1 MTGPGPAQ
9 FGREITDGFKLTEE
23 IVVADPIKSCAAAN
37 NGNEFWGKIVLV
49 ERGDCMFVEKARVL
63 ESQGAKG
70 GIVLDNNPE
79 SDSNGGSNMFAMS
92 GDGTGGVTNIILF
105 YSLYHNLFS
114 VLGPRINKI
123 CGGHFLFN
131 RKLGGSL

>member
-1 MTGPGPAQ
+1 MTRPGLAQ

-92 GDGTGGVTNIILF
+92 GDGTGRVTISTTKGARCKEQNLHCGL
-105 YSLYHNLFS
+105 STQLMLSCLYLLQN
-114 VLGPRINKI
+114 
-123 CGGHFLFN
+123 
-131 RKLGGSL
+131 